1 MAQRPFATHYV
12 HFSKSTSGNPANS
25 PRNFQQQEN
34 LSNNSSQQ
42 QGSKPRLKWAGNS
55 SGGPL
60 LTVRYNSAN
69 EDITGINSPLLL
81 QNHRDSNFGI
91 QPLAIEPCANERASV
106 ATVLVQMPQNQT
118 LNFGCVLV
126 PSHTT
131 TNSSHPQIHNIH
143 SS

>member
-1 MAQRPFATHYV
+1 MAQRPFGTHYV

-34 LSNNSSQQ
+34 SSNNSSQ

-81 QNHRDSNFGI
+81 QNHRDSNFCV

-131 TNSSHPQIHNIH
+131 TNSSHPQIHNLH